1 MEKWWGTWER
11 RRNGASSAR
20 KQARDE
26 RAAVREEV
34 GINVHGW
41 IGRGGADRQKWG
53 TRKKGTRERG
63 SRPSFAVLA
72 YDAPAAGGSIVRVVT
87 MVEQNLNRRIELYSK
102 LRRLP
107 VALFPPRINPTETRS
122 LFVRPA

>member
-41 IGRGGADRQKWG
+41 IGRGDRQKWG

-102 LRRLP
+102 PRRLP